1 MTAVRTIV
9 VKARLTE
16 EENVVLH
23 KKAESYHG
31 NVSALLR
38 DAILQVNDIRTR
50 RKIEVMT
57 KLMTFYQLFEQRLGW
72 LGGNFNQTMKRA
84 NELAVAGKLEKVYF
98 EEEIVPRLDEMKPV
112 LQEMKDYLTKLSEKT
127 A

>member
-1 MTAVRTIV
+1 MTAARTIV

-16 EENVVLH
+16 AENTILH
-23 KKAESYHG
+23 QKAQSYHG

-57 KLMTFYQLFEQRLGW
+57 KLMTFYQQFEQRLGW

-84 NELAVAGKLEKVYF
+84 NELAVAGKLEQGYF
-98 EEEIVPRLDEMKPV
+98 EKEIVSGWMR
-112 LQEMKDYLTKLSEKT
+112 
-127 A
+127 